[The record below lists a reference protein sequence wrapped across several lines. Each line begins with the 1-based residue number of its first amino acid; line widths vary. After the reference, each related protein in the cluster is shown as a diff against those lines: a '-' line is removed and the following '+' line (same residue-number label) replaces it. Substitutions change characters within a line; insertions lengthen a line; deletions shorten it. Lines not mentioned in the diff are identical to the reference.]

1 MRRLIPSW
9 CRSLAIVA
17 LASALPPAVA
27 AEPNGIVVYQS
38 DFGLKDGAVSA
49 MHGVARGVDADLIL
63 EDLTHEI
70 PAFDIWNGAY
80 MLFQTVPYWPEGTV
94 FVSVVD
100 PGVGSERKSVVAEL
114 TSGHYVVTPDNGTL
128 TLLADSIGIEA
139 VHEIDENVGRRP
151 GSSASFT
158 FHGRDV
164 YSFTAAQLA
173 SAAVAFEAIGPALDP
188 ASLVTIEYQEPEIE
202 GRTVS
207 GNIPILDIQYGNVW
221 TNIPQAML
229 EELGVAKD
237 DRLAVTIAEDGETR
251 FEGEIPYV
259 YTFSDVPEG
268 DPLVYINSIGN
279 VALALNYDDFAA
291 THGIGS
297 GADWRITLSK

>member
-1 MRRLIPSW
+1 MR
-9 CRSLAIVA
+9 A
-17 LASALPPAVA
+17 LAGFLVFLLVSALGSGISDA

-38 DFGLKDGAVSA
+38 DFGLKDGAVSS
-49 MHGVARGVDADLIL
+49 MHGVARSVDKDLIL

-100 PGVGSERKSVVAEL
+100 PGVGSDRKSVVAEL
-114 TSGHYVVTPDNGTL
+114 ASGHFVVTPDNGTL
-128 TLLADSIGIEA
+128 TLLDDAIGISS
-139 VHEIDENVGRRP
+139 VHEIDENVGRLP

-164 YSFTAAQLA
+164 YSYTAAQLA
-173 SAAVAFEAIGPALDP
+173 AGKLAFADVGPELDP
-188 ASLVTIEYQEPEIE
+188 TTLVAIAYQEP
-202 GRTVS
+202 TVS
-207 GNIPILDIQYGNVW
+207 DDAVSGTIPILDIQFGNVW
-221 TNIPQAML
+221 TNIPQTIL
-229 EELGVAKD
+229 EEFGIAKD
-237 DRLAVTIAEDGETR
+237 ETLVVTISEAGDEKYQ
-251 FEGEIPYV
+251 GEIPYV

-268 DPLVYINSIGN
+268 DPLVYINSLGN
-279 VALALNYDDFAA
+279 VSLALNYDNFAA

-297 GADWRITLSK
+297 GADWHISLSR